1 MSISNRELVAS
12 GAGGGGG
19 LDTTDIVTDYV
30 ELDIWI
36 DVNQYAVT
44 EMDTE
49 ISRYNETD
57 IVNATIVD
65 PEFSAEPS
73 QDDEATVYINDEVVF
88 SGFVNRVQFKQDG
101 SFKVQILNDLYKVKN
116 EEVTLSITE
125 DPTPLSTVVADVCEQ
140 AGVDYDVN
148 LTWST
153 DATRESG
160 GRLVAIDYNIGI
172 EETGTKAAEVLDK
185 LAKWANA
192 DWWFDEWNT
201 LQFGLPDSELH
212 DVYYVKDT
220 TAADKLPPYRG
231 VKVVGDNVVSLEGFN
246 VSHIPGYEPVI
257 GKQGIFYNED
267 NGTWERSSGV
277 TNDPVFTLKDKQIKT
292 QEQAQQ
298 TAAKLAD
305 ELFKQIKG
313 GKVKIAGT
321 RGDDRQ
327 DPANEIGK
335 LDVIEM
341 PERMG
346 GERYFVGRINHKI
359 NSSNGYEVIIECEGL
374 LPERYGVD
382 PITVSNP

>member
-1 MSISNRELVAS
+1 MSTNNRALVAV

-30 ELDIWI
+30 ELEIWI
-36 DVNQYAVT
+36 DGNDYAVT
-44 EMDTE
+44 EMDTK
-49 ISRYNETD
+49 ISRYNEAD

-65 PEFSAEPS
+65 LEFSEEPS
-73 QDDEATVYINDEVVF
+73 QDDDATVYINDEVVF

-101 SFKVQILNDLYKVKN
+101 SFKVQILNDLYKTKN
-116 EEVTLSITE
+116 EEVFLSITE
-125 DPTPLSTVVADVCEQ
+125 EPTPLSKVVAEVCEQ
-140 AGVDYDVN
+140 AGVDYDVD
-148 LTWST
+148 LTWYT
-153 DATRESG
+153 VATRTSG
-160 GRLVAIDYNIGI
+160 GRVSAIDYNIGI

-185 LAKWANA
+185 LAKRANA

-212 DVYYVKDT
+212 EVYYVKNT

-231 VKVVGDNVVSLEGFN
+231 VKVTGDNVVSLEGWS
-246 VSHIPGYEPVI
+246 VAHIPGYEPAI
-257 GKQGIFYNED
+257 GRQGIFYNED
-267 NGTWERSSGV
+267 NGTWESRPGV

-292 QEQAQQ
+292 QRQAQQ
-298 TAAKLAD
+298 IAAKLAD

-321 RGDDRQ
+321 RGDERQ
-327 DPANEIGK
+327 DPANAIGA

-346 GERYFVGRINHKI
+346 GERYYVGRINHKI
-359 NSSNGYEVIIECEGL
+359 DSSNGYEVIIECEGL
-374 LPERYGVD
+374 VPQRYGVE